1 MNINEIKKEFPIFS
15 NKVQNND
22 LVYLDSANSSQKP
35 RVVVDRIYDFYT
47 KEFSNVGRSIHYL
60 AVAATNMYENTR
72 VSVQKFINAKDK
84 DEIVFTKGATE
95 AINLVASTYGQ
106 KYLKQGDEVLLTELE
121 HHSNYV
127 PWHYLRKSKGIKI
140 EFADVNDDGEVTL
153 ESIEKK
159 INSKT
164 KMIAITHLSNVTGA
178 ILPIKEIIALAHSKK
193 IPVLIDGCQGA
204 PHLKLDMQDL
214 DCDFYAISCHK
225 MYGPTGLGILYAKKK
240 WLEELPPYQG
250 GGGMIGEVKKEG
262 ITYGDLPNKYEA
274 GTMQTAQVIAFDESI
289 KFLNK
294 IGMEN
299 VIKHESELINYGQEI
314 LRKNNSV
321 KLIGNPKNK
330 GGVLS
335 FTLDGIHPHD
345 IATIL
350 DEDGVAIRAGHH
362 CCQILHDKLNIPAS
376 ARASLG
382 VYNTKEDLDKL
393 NESLNKCK
401 KVFNTK

>member
-1 MNINEIKKEFPIFS
+1 MNINNIKKEFPIFD
-15 NKVQNND
+15 NKVHNND

-47 KEFSNVGRSIHYL
+47 KEFSNVGRSVHYL
-60 AVAATNMYENTR
+60 AVAATNLYENTR
-72 VSVQKFINAKDK
+72 TSVQKFINAKDSN
-84 DEIVFTKGATE
+84 EIVFTKGATE
-95 AINLVASTYGQ
+95 AINLVASTFGQ
-106 KYLKQGDEVLLTELE
+106 NHLKEGDEVLLTELE

-127 PWHYLRKSKGIKI
+127 PWHYLRKSKGVKI
-140 EFADVNDDGEVTL
+140 EFAEINEDGEVTL

-159 INSKT
+159 ITPKT
-164 KMIAITHLSNVTGA
+164 KIIGVTHLSNVTGA
-178 ILPIKEIIALAHSKK
+178 ILPIKEIVQLAHSKN
-193 IPVLIDGCQGA
+193 IPVLVDGCQGA

-274 GTMQTAQVIAFDESI
+274 GTMATAQVIAFDESI

-294 IGMEN
+294 IGMDN
-299 VIKHESELINYGQEI
+299 IIKHEKELIEYGQEI

-321 KLIGNPKNK
+321 KLIGNPKTK
-330 GGVLS
+330 GSVLS
-335 FTLDGIHPHD
+335 FTIDGIHPHD

-362 CCQILHDKLNIPAS
+362 CCQILHDKLDIAAS

-382 VYNTKEDLDKL
+382 VYNTKDDLDKL
-393 NESLNKCK
+393 NSSINKCK
-401 KVFNTK
+401 KIFELK

>member
-1 MNINEIKKEFPIFS
+1 MNLKDIKKEFPIFS
-15 NKVQNND
+15 NKVHNND

-35 RVVVDRIYDFYT
+35 LVVVDRIYDFYT
-47 KEFSNVGRSIHYL
+47 KEFSNVGRSVHYL
-60 AVAATNMYENTR
+60 AVAATNLYENTR
-72 VSVQKFINAKDK
+72 SSVQKYINAKDK
-84 DEIVFTKGATE
+84 NEIVFTKGATE
-95 AINLVASTYGQ
+95 AINLVANSFGQ
-106 KYLKQGDEVLLTELE
+106 KYLKEGDEVLLTELE

-140 EFADVNDDGEVTL
+140 EFAEINENGEVTL

-159 INSKT
+159 ITKKT
-164 KMIAITHLSNVTGA
+164 KIIAITHLSNVTGA
-178 ILPIKEIIALAHSKK
+178 ILPVKEIIKLAHSKG
-193 IPVLIDGCQGA
+193 IPVLIDGCQSA

-250 GGGMIGEVKKEG
+250 GGGMINEVKKES
-262 ITYGDLPNKYEA
+262 ISYGDLPNKFEA
-274 GTMQTAQVIAFDESI
+274 GTMATAQVIAFDESI

-294 IGMEN
+294 IGIEN
-299 VIKHESELINYGQEI
+299 IVKHENELMDYGQEL
-314 LRKNNSV
+314 LRRNNSV
-321 KLIGNPKNK
+321 TLIGNPKNK
-330 GGVLS
+330 GAVLS
-335 FTLDGIHPHD
+335 FTMKDIHPHD

-362 CCQILHDKLNIPAS
+362 CCQILHDKLGLAAT

-382 VYNTKEDLDKL
+382 VYNTKDDLDQL
-393 NESLNKCK
+393 NSSINKCK
-401 KVFNTK
+401 KIFE